1 MTRLTKKQSDSID
14 ALMQSRTVSQAARKA
29 GVSRGTL
36 ARWLHDPDFQRE
48 LRAAR
53 GRAYALTMNRLVH
66 LTRKAVDTLAAILAG
81 KTVSKGKFLAA
92 CKVLEYAAGVRSED
106 AQARMDEI
114 EAKLEHFLGEAEK

>member
-53 GRAYALTMNRLVH
+53 GRAYALTMNRIVH
-66 LTRKAVDTLAAILAG
+66 MTRQALDVFADIFAG
-81 KTVSKGKFLAA
+81 NTVSKAKFLAA
-92 CKVLEYAAGVRSED
+92 CKVLEYAAGVRAED
-106 AQARMDEI
+106 AQSRMDEI
-114 EAKLEHFLGEAEK
+114 EARLERFEGAVE